1 MREYELGQLLVNDLL
16 PEDMRDYNRVISKGS
31 MGKLMTELA
40 KKHPDQYKEVSHK
53 LLQLGYQ
60 AAYLTNGDSFTLK
73 DMSPTA
79 ISKKMQKELNKEVQ
93 DILAKARS
101 KGIKT
106 NDPKVNKAIIDAC
119 IKWSKKSDEG
129 TTAESNFDTN
139 ALYRQAQKTGVGA
152 QKPGTYKSIRT
163 GDVLYVDQNNKPVPI
178 PVTHSYA
185 QGLRPAEYFAG
196 AFGTRKGIVDLQKAT
211 QDAGYLCCAETELV
225 MLYDFTSKAI
235 KDIEVGDYVLG
246 IEDNLDKPKYKPV
259 RVTHV
264 FNNGLRDCYKTVF
277 DNDIEFVSTLDHKI
291 LCNAGKANNE
301 ILPVGSKGIKAIT
314 INNEALSIK
323 EQLEVGKLNTYDLEV
338 DSPNHLFVLASG
350 LIVHNS
356 KQLVQ
361 IAHRLVVDS
370 NDSDQ
375 PYDEKNPIGYPST
388 VDDPDNEGAM
398 LSMPVAGYKRNT
410 VLTPKILADMKQ
422 KGVKNILV
430 RSVIA
435 GGPANGGIYAY
446 DAGIRETGSLPAQ
459 GDFVGIKSVQAI
471 SEPITQS
478 AISCLDPNTEVRM
491 GDDTVKLL
499 KDIKI
504 GDIVLGANKKGEVA
518 PTTVVNIFNNGV
530 QEVWKTTYKQKDN
543 QDKEVSINATFEHK
557 ILQIKDVNDTNADY
571 VVSPL
576 GIWIKTTPAAIV
588 HLDNGETAK
597 FARETS
603 SFVGNIETLDIEV
616 DNEDHLFVLA
626 NGMVV
631 SNSKHSGGVA
641 GAESGKAISG
651 FKYINQLIQVPK
663 HFPGGATHAT
673 VDGKVERIRPAA
685 QGGYYITVAG
695 HDHYVRTDKGDETP
709 ILVKVGDEVE
719 AGDVMSDGIP
729 NPAMIVKYKGLGE
742 GRRYFTN
749 MFRDALDRA
758 GTPVNRRNIETLS
771 RGLISY
777 VKLNSEI
784 GDYSPDD
791 ILPYAMVA
799 ADYQPRDGYV
809 AKEPKSCK
817 GMYLE
822 KPVLHYTIGTRITP
836 KVIKELNDFGIKQVT
851 CHKDPPP
858 FESEMVR
865 GMAHAASDP
874 DWGTKMLG
882 SYNKESLLESARLG
896 AVSNT
901 QGTSYVPALAFGD
914 PNFGN
919 TGATKQGAYE
929 LLKAAARLF
938 GI

>member
-1 MREYELGQLLVNDLL
+1 
-16 PEDMRDYNRVISKGS
+16 MRDYNRVISKGS
-31 MGKLMTELA
+31 IGKLMTELA
-40 KKHPDQYKEVSHK
+40 KKHPEQYKDVSHK

-79 ISKKMQKELNKEVQ
+79 ISKKMQKELNDEVQ
-93 DILAKARS
+93 KILYKARE

-106 NDPKVNKAIIDAC
+106 NDPKVNRAIIDAC
-119 IKWSKKSDEG
+119 IKWSKRSDEG
-129 TTAESNFDTN
+129 TTEESDFDTN

-211 QDAGYLCCAETELV
+211 QDAGYLCCFCEELV
-225 MLYDFTSKAI
+225 LMADFSTKKI
-235 KDIEVGDYVLG
+235 KDIEVGDYVMG
-246 IEDNLDKPKYKPV
+246 IEDDLDKPKYKPV
-259 RVTHV
+259 KVTHV
-264 FNNGLRDCYKTVF
+264 FNNGLRNCYKTVF
-277 DNDIEFVSTLDHKI
+277 DKNVEFVSTLNHKI
-291 LCNAGKANNE
+291 LCNTGKVNNDV
-301 ILPVGSKGIKAIT
+301 LPVGSKGIKAIT

-323 EQLEVGKLNTYDLEV
+323 EQVEVGKLNTYDLEV

-398 LSMPVAGYKRNT
+398 LSMPVGGYKRNT
-410 VLTPKILADMKQ
+410 VLTPKILADLKQ
-422 KGVKNILV
+422 KGIKNILV

-478 AISCLDPNTEVRM
+478 AISCLHPNTKVRM
-491 GDDTVKLL
+491 GDGTVKAL
-499 KDIKI
+499 KDIKV
-504 GDIVLGANKKGEVA
+504 GDIVLGADKQGYTA
-518 PTTVVNIFNNGV
+518 PVKVVNVFNNGV
-530 QEVWKTTYKQKDN
+530 QPVYETKYGDINRKYTILATKNHKVLQLLGGDIVEQEIGNGSNPVVLKRDSDKVYVYYKLSQ
-543 QDKEVSINATFEHK
+543 TF
-557 ILQIKDVNDTNADY
+557 
-571 VVSPL
+571 L
-576 GIWIKTTPAAIV
+576 GNV
-588 HLDNGETAK
+588 
-597 FARETS
+597 
-603 SFVGNIETLDIEV
+603 ETLDIEV

-663 HFPGGATHAT
+663 HFQGGATHAT

-695 HDHYVRTDKGDETP
+695 QDHYVRTDKGDETP

-799 ADYQPRDGYV
+799 ADYKPRDGYV

-836 KVIKELNDFGIKQVT
+836 KVIKELNDFNIKQVT

-914 PNFGN
+914 PSFGT
-919 TGATKQGAYE
+919 TGATKQGAYA
-929 LLKAAARLF
+929 LLKAAAKLF
-938 GI
+938 GIQ

>member
-1 MREYELGQLLVNDLL
+1 MREYELGQLLVNDIL
-16 PEDMRDYNRVISKGS
+16 PEDMRDYNRVISKGT

-40 KKHPDQYKEVSHK
+40 KKHPDKYKEVSHK

-60 AAYLTNGDSFTLK
+60 TAYLTNGDSFTLD
-73 DMSPTA
+73 DMAPTE
-79 ISKKMQKELNKEVQ
+79 ISKKMQKELNNEVQ
-93 DILAKARS
+93 NILYKARE
-101 KGIKT
+101 KGIKS
-106 NDPKVNKAIIDAC
+106 NDPKVTKAILDAC
-119 IKWSKKSDEG
+119 VKWSQKSDEG
-129 TTAESNFDTN
+129 TEAESDFDTN
-139 ALYRQAQKTGVGA
+139 ALFRQAQKGGVGA

-211 QDAGYLCCAETELV
+211 QDAGYL
-225 MLYDFTSKAI
+225 
-235 KDIEVGDYVLG
+235 
-246 IEDNLDKPKYKPV
+246 
-259 RVTHV
+259 
-264 FNNGLRDCYKTVF
+264 
-277 DNDIEFVSTLDHKI
+277 
-291 LCNAGKANNE
+291 
-301 ILPVGSKGIKAIT
+301 
-314 INNEALSIK
+314 
-323 EQLEVGKLNTYDLEV
+323 
-338 DSPNHLFVLASG
+338 
-350 LIVHNS
+350 S

-398 LSMPVAGYKRNT
+398 LSMPVGGYKRNT
-410 VLTPKILADMKQ
+410 VLTPKILADLKQ

-459 GDFVGIKSVQAI
+459 GDFVGIKAVQAI

-478 AISCLDPNTEVRM
+478 AIS
-491 GDDTVKLL
+491 
-499 KDIKI
+499 
-504 GDIVLGANKKGEVA
+504 
-518 PTTVVNIFNNGV
+518 
-530 QEVWKTTYKQKDN
+530 
-543 QDKEVSINATFEHK
+543 
-557 ILQIKDVNDTNADY
+557 
-571 VVSPL
+571 
-576 GIWIKTTPAAIV
+576 
-588 HLDNGETAK
+588 
-597 FARETS
+597 
-603 SFVGNIETLDIEV
+603 
-616 DNEDHLFVLA
+616 
-626 NGMVV
+626 
-631 SNSKHSGGVA
+631 SKHSGGVA

-663 HFPGGATHAT
+663 HFQGGATHAT
-673 VDGKVERIRPAA
+673 IDGRVESIRPAA
-685 QGGYYITVAG
+685 QGGNYITVNG
-695 HDHYVRTDKGDETP
+695 VDHYVRTDQGTDVP
-709 ILVKVGDEVE
+709 VLVKVGDNVE

-729 NPAMIVKYKGLGE
+729 NPALVVKYKGLGE
-742 GRRYFTN
+742 GRRYFTD

-758 GTPVNRRNIETLS
+758 GTPINRRNIEVLS

-777 VKLNSEI
+777 VKLNDEV
-784 GDYSPDD
+784 GDYAPDD
-791 ILPYAMVA
+791 VLPYTMIA
-799 ADYQPRDGYV
+799 ADYQPRTGYV
-809 AKEPKSCK
+809 SKEPKACQ

-836 KVIKELNDFGIKQVT
+836 SVIKQLNNYGITQIT

-858 FESEMVR
+858 FEPEMVR
-865 GMAHAASDP
+865 GMAHAANDP

-914 PNFGN
+914 TNFGN
-919 TGATKQGAYE
+919 TGATKQGGYD
-929 LLKAAARLF
+929 LLKAMAIAF
-938 GI
+938 GL